1 MVYEA
6 YKKVK
11 ANQGAAGVDEET
23 IEEFEE
29 KLGRNLYKIWNR
41 LSSGSYY
48 PPPVKGVLIPK
59 KSGGIRTLGIPTI
72 SDRVAQMVVKM
83 PLTDGLP
90 IGCVAY
96 DSCAMQMM
104 QLFIVKAKA
113 KQNLS

>member
-1 MVYEA
+1 MAKSYKISKKIVYEA

-23 IEEFEE
+23 IEKSEE

-48 PPPVKGVLIPK
+48 TPPVKGVLIPK
-59 KSGGIRTLGIPTI
+59 KSGGVRTLGIPTI

-83 PLTDGLP
+83 TLEPVLEP
-90 IGCVAY
+90 IFHRASYGCA
-96 DSCAMQMM
+96 
-104 QLFIVKAKA
+104 
-113 KQNLS
+113 